1 MIIRSGGLA
10 RGDQGSEITGLWD
23 SVTCMHGPTDSLLDA
38 AKSKSNALSTV
49 GKPCF
54 ESDSI
59 MMIAAKLSSI
69 LKGVSS
75 VPGYRELHTSFQGQ
89 RTST

>member
-1 MIIRSGGLA
+1 
-10 RGDQGSEITGLWD
+10 
-23 SVTCMHGPTDSLLDA
+23 MHESTDSLLDA

-69 LKGVSS
+69 L
-75 VPGYRELHTSFQGQ
+75 
-89 RTST
+89 